1 MKKTKLILNSLLVL
15 SVCVGCSSANGVAMA
30 SPGHEYSY
38 ILNNEENN
46 QYLNFTENDFI
57 ETKTK
62 NTSSFSLDSST
73 SSYSDIRRKIT
84 QHKNISQNEN
94 INDVK
99 NVKSFQKKLKNI
111 NNAYLENTTK
121 NFITENSVSEL
132 KHKKVSFKNIQEP
145 NLNEQ

>member
-38 ILNNEENN
+38 ILNNEDNN

-62 NTSSFSLDSST
+62 KHFIFFFRLF
-73 SSYSDIRRKIT
+73 
-84 QHKNISQNEN
+84 NI
-94 INDVK
+94 I
-99 NVKSFQKKLKNI
+99 I
-111 NNAYLENTTK
+111 IAILE
-121 NFITENSVSEL
+121 ER
-132 KHKKVSFKNIQEP
+132 
-145 NLNEQ
+145 

>member
-1 MKKTKLILNSLLVL
+1 MLQ
-15 SVCVGCSSANGVAMA
+15 
-30 SPGHEYSY
+30 
-38 ILNNEENN
+38 NN
-46 QYLNFTENDFI
+46 
-57 ETKTK
+57 
-62 NTSSFSLDSST
+62 
-73 SSYSDIRRKIT
+73 
-84 QHKNISQNEN
+84 NI
-94 INDVK
+94 DVQK

>member
-84 QHKNISQNEN
+84 QHKNISQNEVMIEHMLN
-94 INDVK
+94 
-99 NVKSFQKKLKNI
+99 
-111 NNAYLENTTK
+111 Y
-121 NFITENSVSEL
+121 
-132 KHKKVSFKNIQEP
+132 FKYSYEAPKDEP
-145 NLNEQ
+145 LSLYT